1 MQLSPTHTFS
11 NKYLADLAFILLSP
25 ELFRSSEHSFFL
37 NEYKVSSWL
46 KEEQCQSEKIDA
58 HFENYD
64 IRKLGWY
71 AEKLMEYFFSNFDDF
86 RLIANNI
93 QLFENKITKGEID
106 FLIEDILAK
115 TITQVELATKY
126 YIKYNGQYIGP
137 NAKDNLEKKYNRL
150 VHHQLLKETPEDIL
164 RITGNQ
170 KISAAKF
177 LVKGIIFYPYDSF
190 IVEDFKYPTYLN
202 RNHQKGWHLCF
213 SEFLLYDFST
223 LHYIPKSEWFG
234 LNNTLRI
241 DKNEFP
247 DFFKQAFQL
256 SKAIMVLDEKGNRG
270 FITSDEWPN

>member
-11 NKYLADLAFILLSP
+11 NKYLADLAFILLRP
-25 ELFRSSEHSFFL
+25 DLFQLSEHSFFL
-37 NEYKVSSWL
+37 NENKVSSWL
-46 KEEQCQSEKIDA
+46 KEEQYQSEKIDA
-58 HFENYD
+58 QFENYD
-64 IRKLGWY
+64 IKKLGWY

-106 FLIEDILAK
+106 FLVRDRLTSEVIQI
-115 TITQVELATKY
+115 ELATKF
-126 YIKYNGQYIGP
+126 YISHKGQFIGP

-234 LNNTLRI
+234 LNNLIRI
-241 DKNEFP
+241 DKNEFQ